1 VQGGET
7 TAAPSRS
14 RQSLRDGSFASK
26 AHSFACRMT
35 KRTDRARWLDPRA
48 VRADGSIWPL
58 EPGEGGRRLPPP
70 APGVDL
76 RGGRH
81 ADPFTVTERQF
92 LRRVFQRLEA
102 EGAGLGAPIYTTPLS
117 RARLPLP
124 LETLIERQLAR
135 WKGEGGRRV
144 ALLTPSG
151 RAGVRAWFARQ
162 LSNDALCFPGLY
174 RAEGLAHLVPERAP
188 LTLGDRV

>member
-1 VQGGET
+1 
-7 TAAPSRS
+7 
-14 RQSLRDGSFASK
+14 
-26 AHSFACRMT
+26 M
-35 KRTDRARWLDPRA
+35 
-48 VRADGSIWPL
+48 
-58 EPGEGGRRLPPP
+58 
-70 APGVDL
+70 
-76 RGGRH
+76 
-81 ADPFTVTERQF
+81 
-92 LRRVFQRLEA
+92 
-102 EGAGLGAPIYTTPLS
+102 GAPIYTTPLS

-124 LETLIERQLAR
+124 LETLIRRQLAR

-188 LTLGDRV
+188 LRLGDRV

>member
-1 VQGGET
+1 M
-7 TAAPSRS
+7 TAAQSRS
-14 RQSLRDGSFASK
+14 CLSPRVCSFASK
-26 AHSFACRMT
+26 AFTFAGRMT

-76 RGGRH
+76 RGGRY
-81 ADPFTVTERQF
+81 ADPFSVKERQL
-92 LRRVFQRLEA
+92 LRRVFERLEA
-102 EGAGLGAPIYTTPLS
+102 EGAGLDAPIFTAS
-117 RARLPLP
+117 WSGARVPLP
-124 LETLIERQLAR
+124 LETLIERQLAG
-135 WKGEGGRRV
+135 WKRDGGRRV

-151 RAGVRAWFARQ
+151 RAAVSAWFARQ

-174 RAEGLAHLVPERAP
+174 RAAGLAHLVPGSEGR
-188 LTLGDRV
+188 